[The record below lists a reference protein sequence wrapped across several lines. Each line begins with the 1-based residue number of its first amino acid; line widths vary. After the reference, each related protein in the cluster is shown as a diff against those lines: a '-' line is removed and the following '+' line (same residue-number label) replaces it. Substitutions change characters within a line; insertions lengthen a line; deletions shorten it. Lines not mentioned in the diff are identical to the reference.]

1 MQRIWIRS
9 SSASQCA
16 RLARFEFRS
25 AHVTVYSTDCP
36 DRCGGPS
43 ENCTWMV
50 SRLIACLQFD
60 LSCGQGTRE
69 SNVKETTKSAQLNLL
84 SVDWNPH
91 TSSKQMFGDLWVS
104 CFSPSDFQC
113 VEHISDGA
121 GSWKADVPT
130 TSYICKVAARFRSVV
145 WWIILG

>member
-1 MQRIWIRS
+1 
-9 SSASQCA
+9 
-16 RLARFEFRS
+16 
-25 AHVTVYSTDCP
+25 
-36 DRCGGPS
+36 
-43 ENCTWMV
+43 MV

-121 GSWKADVPT
+121 GS
-130 TSYICKVAARFRSVV
+130 
-145 WWIILG
+145 